1 VNNRYLFSYI
11 IGYRHS
17 SERLNNLRRV
27 LDWLKGFQGIEIII
41 VEQDVSSK
49 LTSFTLPGI
58 KYVFTKSDM
67 PYNRSWAFN
76 VGLKH
81 SCSNV
86 VVFGDSDLV
95 MDPMEL
101 IESLKLIE
109 QYDCISPY
117 KAVLDLTQQESQ
129 MQIQD
134 FKNIARPGRGE
145 TDNQKINLCGGIVIY
160 KKEAIVKIGGWCEDF
175 IGWGGEDNFQE
186 HKTKTYL
193 THFESPYRCYHFWHH
208 RGAPD
213 NKWYARTMDL
223 LNKLVNLN
231 RNDLE
236 KQIQASLPKIGLLNK
251 YA

>member
-1 VNNRYLFSYI
+1 
-11 IGYRHS
+11 
-17 SERLNNLRRV
+17 
-27 LDWLKGFQGIEIII
+27 
-41 VEQDVSSK
+41 
-49 LTSFTLPGI
+49 
-58 KYVFTKSDM
+58 
-67 PYNRSWAFN
+67 
-76 VGLKH
+76 
-81 SCSNV
+81 
-86 VVFGDSDLV
+86 
-95 MDPMEL
+95 
-101 IESLKLIE
+101 
-109 QYDCISPY
+109 
-117 KAVLDLTQQESQ
+117 

-134 FKNIARPGRGE
+134 FKSIARPGRGE